1 MLPTSSKRSV
11 LVTVIGVA
19 SLAASLVLIVGMV
32 ISKAWD
38 PRSWHSDALWAPET
52 LLPTEE
58 QLKLLHSQLRAEF
71 LIEDVWN
78 VTTPLT
84 AVALLIGALG
94 LFMRRNWG
102 RVLTLGVLV
111 GMILEQT
118 GVLVLLVW
126 LKLEPLSS
134 MVWPDLP
141 VLSVPV
147 LVA

>member
-1 MLPTSSKRSV
+1 MHFGPQR
-11 LVTVIGVA
+11 
-19 SLAASLVLIVGMV
+19 
-32 ISKAWD
+32 
-38 PRSWHSDALWAPET
+38 T
-52 LLPTEE
+52 LSPTEE
-58 QLKLLHSQLRAEF
+58 QLKLLHSQLRAQF

-111 GMILEQT
+111 GMILQQT

-147 LVA
+147 LVAWTLLLPSVAREFSASHRGVAGQ